1 MDWAFSLPDMTFLQL
16 SHHGLPIADPLLS
29 PGRHGCSL
37 VHGVGGL
44 TDEDMEKT
52 FPGVPSLPTA

>member
-1 MDWAFSLPDMTFLQL
+1 MHWAFSLPDVTFLQL
-16 SHHGLPIADPLLS
+16 LPHGLPIADPLLS

-37 VHGVGGL
+37 VRRARGL
-44 TDEDMEKT
+44 TDEDVEKP